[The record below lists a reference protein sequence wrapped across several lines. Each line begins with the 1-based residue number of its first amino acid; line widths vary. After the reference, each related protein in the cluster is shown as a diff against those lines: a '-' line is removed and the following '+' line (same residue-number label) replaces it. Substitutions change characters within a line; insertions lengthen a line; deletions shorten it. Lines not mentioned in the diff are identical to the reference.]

1 MKNMQRY
8 FMFAL
13 LYFSQGSIMSFFT
26 AFNALYLQ
34 SFGLDMSKAGLV
46 GTIAMIPFVLKIFL
60 GMLSDK
66 VNFFGLGHRK
76 PYIILGLI
84 LQAICL
90 AIISMVD
97 PGRNFMQY
105 AGMAFIT
112 VTGMALYDTCTDG
125 LALDTTPV
133 EEEGIIQ
140 GFMVGG
146 RAAGMVVLSMVLGVL
161 VQKFSWTAGFY
172 FLGIVTL
179 LPLPL
184 VLLAKEAERTA
195 GRTFEWKAFSCFKQ
209 PNVVALGILGAL
221 YSLIIYGANQN
232 VNPSLSSKFSI
243 GTMTAGFITS
253 IMGVGIVI
261 GGLFGGRIT
270 DRIGQKKSVQ
280 IAIGISLVSI
290 ALLAILINP
299 WVAWVLVFL
308 FGLAFG
314 FYETVFFAVSMRIT
328 DGLIA
333 ATMFSILMAIANIGT
348 GIGMSLAGIL
358 ADRAGYNATF
368 LILAVLNLA
377 ALPLLKPIF
386 ISEKQRVAYRME
398 AD

>member
-1 MKNMQRY
+1 
-8 FMFAL
+8 
-13 LYFSQGSIMSFFT
+13 
-26 AFNALYLQ
+26 
-34 SFGLDMSKAGLV
+34 
-46 GTIAMIPFVLKIFL
+46 
-60 GMLSDK
+60 
-66 VNFFGLGHRK
+66 
-76 PYIILGLI
+76 
-84 LQAICL
+84 
-90 AIISMVD
+90 
-97 PGRNFMQY
+97 MQY
-105 AGMAFIT
+105 AGMALIIM
-112 VTGMALYDTCTDG
+112 TGMALYDTCTDD

-146 RAAGMVVLSMVLGVL
+146 RAASMVVLSMILGVL

-184 VLLAKEAERTA
+184 VLMTKEAERTA
-195 GRTFEWKAFSCFKQ
+195 ERTFEWKAFSCFKK
-209 PNVVALGILGAL
+209 PNVVSLGILGAL

-232 VNPSLSSKFSI
+232 VNPSLSAKFSI
-243 GTMTAGFITS
+243 GYMTAGFITS

-280 IAIGISLVSI
+280 IAIGISMVSI

-299 WVAWVLVFL
+299 WVAWMLVFL

-314 FYETVFFAVSMRIT
+314 FYETVYFAISMRIT
-328 DGLIA
+328 DGCIA

-358 ADRAGYNATF
+358 ADRAGYNVTF
-368 LILAVLNLA
+368 LILAVLNLTV
-377 ALPLLKPIF
+377 LPLLKPIF
-386 ISEKQRVAYRME
+386 ISDKQGTSCKLE
-398 AD
+398 AE